1 MRLFGFEIILSGIK
15 RFPGGG
21 LLPAEEFTKSPS
33 FRTFMEH
40 SEDIRRELE
49 RIDRELAQLAARRL
63 KLMRALGRGAA
74 EEAKLP
80 HAAASIAGL
89 PEGLYEDLLGRIA
102 KEAEKIAKS
111 ERFPSSVPSPK
122 PVVIVGGSGGM
133 GRQLRS
139 HFERSGW
146 PVRIL
151 ERDDWERADEI
162 LSDAGTVIVSVPID
176 VTVPVIRRL
185 EGKIPA
191 DALLCDVTSVKT
203 EPLHAMLAAH
213 AGPVAGLHPMFG
225 PDVAGFA
232 GQVFVFAPGRNNAA
246 AEPLLEQIR
255 IWGARVVE
263 VSAEEHDRAM
273 SIIQALR
280 HFTTYAYGTFLAKIH
295 PDIAQ
300 ILELS
305 SPIYRLELEM
315 VGRLFAQDP
324 RLYADIILSSPRNA
338 ELIRQYVENL
348 WPELLVIAGRDRE
361 EFIRRF
367 MNARAYFGDYAEQFM
382 KESGRMLNLIQ
393 AERARK

>member
-1 MRLFGFEIILSGIK
+1 M
-15 RFPGGG
+15 
-21 LLPAEEFTKSPS
+21 
-33 FRTFMEH
+33 
-40 SEDIRRELE
+40 
-49 RIDRELAQLAARRL
+49 
-63 KLMRALGRGAA
+63 
-74 EEAKLP
+74 
-80 HAAASIAGL
+80 
-89 PEGLYEDLLGRIA
+89 
-102 KEAEKIAKS
+102 
-111 ERFPSSVPSPK
+111 
-122 PVVIVGGSGGM
+122 
-133 GRQLRS
+133 
-139 HFERSGW
+139 
-146 PVRIL
+146 
-151 ERDDWERADEI
+151 
-162 LSDAGTVIVSVPID
+162 IVSVPID
-176 VTVPVIRRL
+176 VTVPVIRQLAGR
-185 EGKIPA
+185 IPA

-203 EPLHAMLAAH
+203 EPVHAMLAAH
-213 AGPVAGLHPMFG
+213 PGPVAGLHPMFG
-225 PDVAGFA
+225 PDVAGFT
-232 GQVFVFAPGRNNAA
+232 GQVFVFAPGRDNGA

-295 PDIAQ
+295 PDIRQ

-324 RLYADIILSSPRNA
+324 HLYADIILASPRNA
-338 ELIRQYVENL
+338 DLIRQYVENL

-367 MNARAYFGDYAEQFM
+367 MAARAYFGDYAGQFM

>member
-1 MRLFGFEIILSGIK
+1 
-15 RFPGGG
+15 
-21 LLPAEEFTKSPS
+21 
-33 FRTFMEH
+33 MEH
-40 SEDIRRELE
+40 SEDIRRRLE
-49 RIDRELAQLAARRL
+49 KTDEALARLLAERLELACE
-63 KLMRALGRGAA
+63 LGREAA
-74 EEAKLP
+74 EEARQV
-80 HAAASIAGL
+80 HGAAGEAGL
-89 PEGLYEDLLGRIA
+89 PPGLFEEILGRLAREAA
-102 KEAEKIAKS
+102 KRGKAEN
-111 ERFPSSVPSPK
+111 FPSSIPQPK

-133 GRQLRS
+133 GRQLKS

-146 PVRIL
+146 SVRIL
-151 ERDDWERADEI
+151 ERGDWDRADEI
-162 LSDAGTVIVSVPID
+162 LSGAGTVIVSVPID
-176 VTVPVIRRL
+176 VTVPVIRQLAGR
-185 EGKIPA
+185 IPA

-203 EPLHAMLAAH
+203 EPVHAMLAAH
-213 AGPVAGLHPMFG
+213 PGPVAGLHPMFG
-225 PDVAGFA
+225 PDVAGFT
-232 GQVFVFAPGRNNAA
+232 GQVFVFAPGRDDAA

-295 PDIAQ
+295 PDIRQ

-324 RLYADIILSSPRNA
+324 HLYADISLASPRNA

-367 MNARAYFGDYAEQFM
+367 MAARAYFGDYAGQFM
-382 KESGRMLNLIQ
+382 RESGRMLNLIQ